1 MKKIH
6 LLLIK
11 AFVKPFV
18 ATFFVVMFI
27 LLMFFLFKW
36 IDDLIGKG
44 FEWYTIL
51 ELMWYASAA
60 NVSMALPLSVLLS
73 SIMTFGSLG
82 ENYELVAIKSAGIS
96 LQRAMQPLFVVILLL
111 TISSFLF
118 SNYMLPKANLKFGSL
133 LYDIRNKKLSFLIK
147 PGVFNNSIPNYAIRV
162 DSKDEDGTLHNIM
175 IYDHKGM
182 SDLKANNSSSS
193 AVPRIIKARIGVMN
207 KTKDDKFLVI
217 ELKDGVQYEEQ
228 SSGTGAYNPR
238 QLFFRRSFKET
249 KQRFDLSSFQMN
261 RTDPN
266 AFGNSTPMLNLKGIT
281 KKHDSLGR
289 VLDTINLRTKASLA
303 INFKQSNSA
312 LGYTKV
318 KAKPIVISD
327 KILLSLPNG
336 YRRQSLEN
344 ASNAVVSLKQSLLST
359 APNHTNVT
367 GEFIF
372 TRVEYQRKF
381 TLAASCILLFFIG
394 APLGAIIRKG
404 GMGLPVVAA
413 ISFFLIYH
421 IIITVSEKSAREGN
435 MNPVLAMWFATIVLS
450 PLAAFLTYKA
460 TADSALFD
468 INEYK
473 QFFVKLF
480 RRDKKQQ
487 G

>member
-11 AFVKPFV
+11 AFIKPFL

-51 ELMWYASAA
+51 ELMYYASAA
-60 NVSMALPLSVLLS
+60 NVAMALPLSVLLS
-73 SIMTFGSLG
+73 SIMTFGTLG

-96 LQRAMQPLFVVILLL
+96 LQKAMRPLFVVIILL

-118 SNYMLPKANLKFGSL
+118 SNFMLPKANLKFSSL

-147 PGVFNNSIPNYAIRV
+147 PGVFNNSIPNFSIRV
-162 DSKDEDGTLHNIM
+162 DAKDENGKLSGIL
-175 IYDHKGM
+175 IYDHRGTNGIPKVIMAKEGE
-182 SDLKANNSSSS
+182 
-193 AVPRIIKARIGVMN
+193 MN
-207 KTKDDKFLVI
+207 KTSDGKYLLLK
-217 ELKDGVQYEEQ
+217 LKDGVQYEEQ
-228 SSGTGAYNPR
+228 ASTSGAYNPR
-238 QLFFRRSFKET
+238 QILNRTRFKET
-249 KQRFDLSSFQMN
+249 EPRFSLESFDMN

-281 KKHDSLGR
+281 KKRDSLVK
-289 VLDTINLRTKASLA
+289 VLDTLSQYSVRMASS
-303 INFKQSNSA
+303 NFKQYGVTK
-312 LGYTKV
+312 GYSKLKV
-318 KAKPIVISD
+318 APKAISD
-327 KILLSLPNG
+327 NIIKDIPNG
-336 YRRQSLEN
+336 SKRTSLEN
-344 ASNAVVSLKQSLLST
+344 ATNIVSGLMQNLSNT
-359 APNHTNVT
+359 APRHTDLV
-367 GEFIF
+367 GEIIF
-372 TRVEYQRKF
+372 TRIEYQRKF

-404 GMGLPVVAA
+404 GMGLPVVIA

-421 IIITVSEKSAREGN
+421 IITTVAEKSAREGST
-435 MNPVLAMWFATIVLS
+435 NPIVAMWIAVIVLS

-460 TADSALFD
+460 TVDSALFD
-468 INEYK
+468 INYYK
-473 QFFVKLF
+473 QLFVKLF
-480 RRDKKQQ
+480 RIKQK
-487 G
+487 